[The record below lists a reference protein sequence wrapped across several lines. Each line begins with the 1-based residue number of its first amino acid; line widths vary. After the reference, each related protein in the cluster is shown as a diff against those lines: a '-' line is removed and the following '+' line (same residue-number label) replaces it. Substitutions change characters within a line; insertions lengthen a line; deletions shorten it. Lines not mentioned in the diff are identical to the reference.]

1 MRNAEGQGVVA
12 AERERTAPNLPQ
24 DRAISTKKV
33 SRDMQEDLS
42 AADSLVVQ
50 MEMQRENAK
59 SLGQQEDKRQSR
71 PELKLSIDQITAGA
85 LGHGTQNAAPDGQSP
100 QDKDQNQK
108 VAERKPGAKP
118 APKLAR
124 LSEKHLQYLSQQ
136 FATIDCG
143 KIIQMIDQILNQ
155 PRLKQRLLPDSQAAG
170 QPNAAAPRMS
180 TARPGPR
187 AAPASTGSQR
197 NLRLRSGNRA
207 LDGPGNQ
214 N

>member
-1 MRNAEGQGVVA
+1 MVA

-33 SRDMQEDLS
+33 SRHMQEDLS

-108 VAERKPGAKP
+108 VA
-118 APKLAR
+118 
-124 LSEKHLQYLSQQ
+124 
-136 FATIDCG
+136 
-143 KIIQMIDQILNQ
+143 
-155 PRLKQRLLPDSQAAG
+155 
-170 QPNAAAPRMS
+170 
-180 TARPGPR
+180 
-187 AAPASTGSQR
+187 
-197 NLRLRSGNRA
+197 
-207 LDGPGNQ
+207 
-214 N
+214 